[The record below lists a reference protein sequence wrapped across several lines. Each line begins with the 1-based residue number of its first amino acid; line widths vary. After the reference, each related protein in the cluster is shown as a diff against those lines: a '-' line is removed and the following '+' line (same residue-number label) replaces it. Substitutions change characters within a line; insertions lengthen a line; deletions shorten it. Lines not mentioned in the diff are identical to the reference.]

1 MVFRGGNMNRRLRNV
16 KRLLRLLVLAVLIF
30 TLCGCEIL
38 LTSSGQTTHK
48 DYDLQV
54 IMLDVGQGDSILLA
68 SGGEYMLVDA
78 GENDKGDL
86 VVSDLQRLGVTKLK
100 AIVGTH
106 PHSDHIGGLDTV
118 IASIPPEAVY
128 MPRRTADTETYEDV
142 LNAVDAAGLTVTMPK
157 PGDSIKFGEADITFL
172 WPPAKYKSDNDNNH
186 SIVMMVSAGGYR
198 VLLCGDMEKTVEKEL
213 LDQGLDL
220 DCDVLK
226 VAHHGSD
233 TSSTKAFLKAATP
246 QIALISVGQGNSYK
260 HPDKD
265 ILKRLES
272 FGAKIHRTDKEG
284 TVTVTIS
291 GGVMSVTG
299 SE

>member
-1 MVFRGGNMNRRLRNV
+1 MNRRQLLNV
-16 KRLLRLLVLAVLIF
+16 KRLLRLLVLAALIF
-30 TLCGCEIL
+30 SLCGCDIL
-38 LTSSGQTTHK
+38 LTSSDSTIQG
-48 DYDLQV
+48 DYELKV
-54 IMLDVGQGDSILLA
+54 VMLDVGQGDSILLA

-78 GENDKGDL
+78 GENDKGEL
-86 VVSDLQRLGVTKLK
+86 VVGDLQRLGVTRLK
-100 AIVGTH
+100 AVVGTH

-118 IASIPPEAVY
+118 IASIPTEAVY

-142 LNAVDAAGLTVTMPK
+142 LDAVIAAGLTVTVPK
-157 PGDSIKFGEADITFL
+157 PGDTMKLGEADITFL

-198 VLLCGDMEKTVEKEL
+198 FLLCGDMEKAVEKEL

-233 TSSTKAFLKAATP
+233 TSSTKAFLKATTP

-265 ILKRLES
+265 VLKRLE
-272 FGAKIHRTDKEG
+272 GLGTKIHRTDKEG

-291 GGVMSVTG
+291 GGAMSITE
-299 SE
+299 SN

>member
-1 MVFRGGNMNRRLRNV
+1 MFTNTHHSLV
-16 KRLLRLLVLAVLIF
+16 KMLSKALPLLALIF
-30 TLCGCEIL
+30 VFAGCDL
-38 LTSSGQTTHK
+38 LPVFAEQTAEPEYQLK
-48 DYDLQV
+48 IV
-54 IMLDVGQGDSILLA
+54 MLDVGQGDSILLA
-68 SGGEYMLVDA
+68 SGGEYLLVDA

-86 VVSDLQRLGVTKLK
+86 VTDELQRLGVTRLK
-100 AIVGTH
+100 AAVGTH

-118 IASIPPEAVY
+118 IASIPAESVY

-142 LNAVDAAGLTVTMPK
+142 LDAVDAAGLTVTVPK
-157 PGDSIKFGEADITFL
+157 PGDTMKLGEADITFL

-186 SIVMMVSAGGYR
+186 SIAMMVTAGGYR
-198 VLLCGDMEKTVEKEL
+198 VMLCGDMEKAVEKEL
-213 LDQGLDL
+213 LDQGLNL

-265 ILKRLES
+265 VLKRLEG
-272 FGAKIHRTDKEG
+272 FGAKIHRTDREG
-284 TVTVTIS
+284 TITVTIS
-291 GGVMSVTG
+291 GGGISVSG
-299 SE
+299 EE